1 MISQWKAGGAMSF
14 FEKFAL
20 IFTNAKYLE
29 SMLTGLQMTLA
40 ISVGAAA
47 LGLVLGT
54 IVALAGLSGSKNP
67 LMLLL
72 KLVCKVYVTVIRGT
86 PMALQLFIM
95 AFVILAIRGFPLVV
109 TAIIAF
115 GINSGAYV
123 SENIRGGI
131 LSVDIGQTEAGRS
144 LGLTAGA
151 TMWYIVIP
159 QAIKNVIP
167 SIGNELIA
175 LIKETSIVSMIGMY
189 DLTAAAKNV
198 GSGQNLAN
206 YLAPMTVAALFYLA
220 IVYLLTFI
228 IKRIERRL
236 RQSDRR

>member
-1 MISQWKAGGAMSF
+1 MSF
-14 FEKFAL
+14 FEKFVL
-20 IFTNAKYLE
+20 VFTEPKYLD
-29 SMLTGLQMTLA
+29 SMLTGLRMTIA
-40 ISVGAAA
+40 ISVGAA
-47 LGLVLGT
+47 LIGLILGT
-54 IVALAGLSGSKNP
+54 VVALVGLSRTKNP
-67 LMLLL
+67 LIKIP
-72 KLVCKVYVTVIRGT
+72 KLICAVYVTVVRGT

-95 AFVILAIRGFPLVV
+95 AFVVLAIRGFPLVV

-115 GINSGAYV
+115 GVNSGAYV
-123 SENIRGGI
+123 SENIRAGI
-131 LSVDIGQTEAGRS
+131 LSVDVGQTEAGRS
-144 LGLTAGA
+144 LGLSSGT

-206 YLAPMTVAALFYLA
+206 YLAPMSVAALFYLA

-228 IKRIERRL
+228 IKKIEGRL

>member
-1 MISQWKAGGAMSF
+1 MSF
-14 FEKFAL
+14 FEKFTL
-20 IFTNAKYLE
+20 IFTEAKYLD
-29 SMLTGLQMTLA
+29 SMLTGLRMTIA
-40 ISVGAAA
+40 ISLGAA
-47 LGLVLGT
+47 LMGLVLGT
-54 IVALAGLSGSKNP
+54 VVALVGLSRSKNP
-67 LMLLL
+67 LMWLLR
-72 KLVCKVYVTVIRGT
+72 LVCRIYVTVVRGT

-115 GINSGAYV
+115 GVNSGAYV

-144 LGLTAGA
+144 LGLSSGM

-206 YLAPMTVAALFYLA
+206 YLAPMSVAALFYLA
-220 IVYLLTFI
+220 IVYLLTFV
-228 IKRIERRL
+228 IKKIEGRL
-236 RQSDRR
+236 RESDRR